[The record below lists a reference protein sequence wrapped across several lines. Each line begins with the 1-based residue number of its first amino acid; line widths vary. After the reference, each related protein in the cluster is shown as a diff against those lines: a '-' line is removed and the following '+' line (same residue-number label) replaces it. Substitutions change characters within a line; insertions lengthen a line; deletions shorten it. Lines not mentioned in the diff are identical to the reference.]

1 MDSEHSNKEE
11 KQETGDSLSDS
22 GDVLQPFRVRRSIC
36 SCDEINRVLLDY
48 GFNFLLPVG
57 AVLWTLLACFIIT

>member
-1 MDSEHSNKEE
+1 MDSEHSDKE

-22 GDVLQPFRVRRSIC
+22 SDILQPPGVRRAIC
-36 SCDEINRVLLDY
+36 SCDEIDRVLLDY

-57 AVLWTLLACFIIT
+57 VVLWTLLACFIIT